1 MKLEA
6 ENSFAGFLG
15 VLKKVLL
22 YVLSLNALGINLPTN
37 IHQNRLH

>member
-15 VLKKVLL
+15 VHIERNELDVPSSLLKKVLP
-22 YVLSLNALGINLPTN
+22 S
-37 IHQNRLH
+37 